1 MQSFCTHL
9 TVHQSLVRA
18 GKEIESR
25 AAAWI
30 FLRVCAGEGYLMN
43 GNQSCEVGPGDVVV
57 VPAAATV
64 RLRASLL
71 NDLRLCHF
79 GVITEQLAGFFTME
93 EQRALHHAVTHNPRQ
108 PHVIQRGQPA
118 AQQHAELCDL
128 SRHAPGI
135 MARTAMLSLAV
146 GTLREVF
153 AAAIHSSAPG
163 GSGRKFLDLLTRLP
177 ESELLRRS
185 GRQLAGECG
194 CTERHFRRLFHR
206 RFGLSLKQKQIR
218 WRIECAKKLLLE
230 TEAKIIEIASQ
241 CGFQGLSQFNHAF
254 KEQTAMTPTRWRK
267 TFTTVKVKYN
277 RHHPELC
284 PRQKNYHPKKTAP
297 ALAAG

>member
-1 MQSFCTHL
+1 
-9 TVHQSLVRA
+9 
-18 GKEIESR
+18 
-25 AAAWI
+25 
-30 FLRVCAGEGYLMN
+30 MN

-64 RLRASLL
+64 CLRASLL

-93 EQRALHHAVTHNPRQ
+93 EQQALHRAMTHSIQP
-108 PHVIQRGQPA
+108 PHVIQRGKAA

-128 SRHAPGI
+128 SQHAPGI
-135 MARTAMLSLAV
+135 LARTAMLSLAV

-153 AAAIHSSAPG
+153 AAAIRSSDLG
-163 GSGRKFLDLLTRLP
+163 GSGQKFLDLLARLP

-185 GRQLAGECG
+185 GRELAGECG

-241 CGFQGLSQFNHAF
+241 CGFQSLGQFNHTF
-254 KEQTAMTPTRWRK
+254 KEQTDMPPSRWRK
-267 TFTTVKVKYN
+267 TFATVKAKHD
-277 RHHPELC
+277 RQHPPLC
-284 PRQKNYHPKKTAP
+284 PRQKIYHPRKPAP
-297 ALAAG
+297 ALAAPEPNLRRMKKF